1 MFGNRVPLR
10 FAIQVQLR
18 QNYKSSNPSMARY
31 PTSTV
36 SFSPPSAEEWS
47 ELNGSTE
54 STNFVKHMKNSRGN
68 QALTGGRSKTHLSS
82 DGMVQA
88 IHSEFTFPP
97 ARLWLKITTLAV
109 YTKWL
114 RHSRYSFGRV
124 CIRMGS
130 NTA

>member
-88 IHSEFTFPP
+88 IHSEFTFSP
-97 ARLWLKITTLAV
+97 ARFVVEDHNFGGVHEMAPSFEV
-109 YTKWL
+109 FL
-114 RHSRYSFGRV
+114 REGLHPNGL
-124 CIRMGS
+124 
-130 NTA
+130 